1 MRQIT
6 AIKLADTELYMK
18 VLMSFLKQQIP
29 HLCPYK
35 EDIMVTNGDNTV
47 NAKEIFDRLLEDGRV
62 KENKLIYFD
71 SVVIT
76 MYTKLDGNKRGQLGA
91 ITISSTGEVVGD
103 VNYEDPDE
111 ADGIKVLT
119 NAFVQEVK
127 ENSTEVETDIL

>member
-6 AIKLADTELYMK
+6 AMKLADTELYMR
-18 VLMSFLKQQIP
+18 VLMPFLKQQIP
-29 HLCPYK
+29 HLCPYR
-35 EDIMVTNGDNTV
+35 DDMSIIDGDTAFKTKDV
-47 NAKEIFDRLLEDGRV
+47 FDSLVEDGRV
-62 KENKLIYFD
+62 KEDKLIHFD
-71 SVVIT
+71 DIALTIYT
-76 MYTKLDGNKRGQLGA
+76 MRDENKRGQLGA

-127 ENSTEVETDIL
+127 ENSTEVEK